1 MEQFSKR
8 LSKLVS
14 KQKLTMNQRDYTIV
28 KSVSKQQF
36 ENKKRKQKLKY
47 LERKKE
53 NQIYLLNRFYQNE
66 IKKFNNNLFLIKKLI
81 LQNKKIC
88 QVFGQHPKFKTKIKQ
103 FQQLGDNLISNKNIL
118 LFFDDIDKQIV
129 QSMISGE

>member
-53 NQIYLLNRFYQNE
+53 NVCIFSEKRDF
-66 IKKFNNNLFLIKKLI
+66 KFCNQK
-81 LQNKKIC
+81 
-88 QVFGQHPKFKTKIKQ
+88 
-103 FQQLGDNLISNKNIL
+103 GDIFAGRVLESCI
-118 LFFDDIDKQIV
+118 
-129 QSMISGE
+129 